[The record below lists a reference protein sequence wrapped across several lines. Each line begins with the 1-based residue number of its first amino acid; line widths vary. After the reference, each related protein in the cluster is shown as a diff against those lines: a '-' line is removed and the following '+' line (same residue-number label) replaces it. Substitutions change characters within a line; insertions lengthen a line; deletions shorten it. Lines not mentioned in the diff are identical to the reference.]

1 MAKAGKNPPN
11 YSEIP
16 AKLPEITL
24 TTPEASALCGISRQ
38 RLETFV
44 KEGSVRR
51 HAPNTYLLGELVPQ
65 VMARLRAD
73 RRTSSQSQ
81 ADNRVRSARAASIEL
96 STAIKARELIPL
108 ADAAA
113 AIDAICGVVR
123 TEATGIAP
131 RCSRDLGMRRTIE
144 TEVNDSLTRIAKR
157 QRQIGRALR
166 EGRDLVDAIAS
177 DNAGSMGSGEP
188 DLSGMGG
195 PAGTA

>member
-1 MAKAGKNPPN
+1 MGKAGDNRP
-11 YSEIP
+11 IP
-16 AKLPEITL
+16 AKLRDITL
-24 TTPEASALCGISRQ
+24 TTQEATALCGISRQ

-44 KEGSVRR
+44 KEGAVTRK
-51 HAPNTYLLGELVPQ
+51 APNAYALGELVPQ
-65 VMARLRAD
+65 VMERLRAD

-131 RCSRDLGMRRTIE
+131 RCSRDLGLRRTIE
-144 TEVNDSLTRIAKR
+144 TEVNDSLTRIARR